1 MQSEKLSR
9 LDDIKVGEISP
20 TKFGLDLMAEAIAEQ
35 VQNGNLNA
43 LETAI
48 RLNAMEQLT
57 KMIKEKISKD
67 VMDELYKHPKQK
79 AEING
84 VQVSEFS
91 SVKYDYSHL
100 PGWSE
105 LDQQIAELTEK
116 RKAIE
121 DHEKTYH
128 KGDLPI
134 KSSTVTFK
142 IQIPR

>member
-9 LDDIKVGEISP
+9 LDDIRVGEISP

-43 LETAI
+43 LETVI

-100 PGWSE
+100 PGWDE
-105 LDQQIAELTEK
+105 LDQQIAELTDK

-142 IQIPR
+142 IQIPK